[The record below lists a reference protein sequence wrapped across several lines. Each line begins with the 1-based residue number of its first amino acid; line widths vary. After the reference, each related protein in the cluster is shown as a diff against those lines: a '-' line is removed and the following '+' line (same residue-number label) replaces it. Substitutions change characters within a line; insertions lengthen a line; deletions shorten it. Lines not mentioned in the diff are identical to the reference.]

1 MTEEQIEQNKAVNE
15 AEMETQQKRP
25 PQKEKASPEEP
36 SLIMRVI
43 RWVFRMLAVV
53 LLGIALGAGIY
64 YGVRRI
70 YRDTIEPLQTLDQ
83 RMMEMEATVSE
94 LNAALRDERNS
105 TARQI
110 SELQGRIAAQAED
123 IASLSAQT
131 SRIEIQIEGQG
142 EALEAVAELRAGLE
156 QAKKELDSTGE
167 QLQEL
172 QATVDAGELPAEQV
186 RANLQLMRVMNLMTR
201 ARLWIEQDNFG
212 LASEDIRAALELIQP
227 LAADEISDDESPSQ
241 LQQIADQLTLALDAV
256 RTDPVLTEEELE
268 IAWKLLLEATAP

>member
-43 RWVFRMLAVV
+43 RWVFR
-53 LLGIALGAGIY
+53 
-64 YGVRRI
+64 
-70 YRDTIEPLQTLDQ
+70 TIEPLQTLDQ
-83 RMMEMEATVSE
+83 RMMDMEATVSE

>member
-1 MTEEQIEQNKAVNE
+1 
-15 AEMETQQKRP
+15 
-25 PQKEKASPEEP
+25 
-36 SLIMRVI
+36 
-43 RWVFRMLAVV
+43 
-53 LLGIALGAGIY
+53 
-64 YGVRRI
+64 
-70 YRDTIEPLQTLDQ
+70 
-83 RMMEMEATVSE
+83 
-94 LNAALRDERNS
+94 
-105 TARQI
+105 
-110 SELQGRIAAQAED
+110 
-123 IASLSAQT
+123 
-131 SRIEIQIEGQG
+131 
-142 EALEAVAELRAGLE
+142 LE

-212 LASEDIRAALELIQP
+212 LASEDIRAALDLIQP